1 MEPIERRILLQQL
14 QELDEC
20 TEARILFS
28 SRPEDDIAKFLDTTA
43 ASIIVNHN
51 NSASIQI
58 YVNQR
63 IQSWLDNVDFVAQ
76 ARKKIR
82 QLLSPLAANA
92 NGQYPGT
99 QQRLLVLREGECTHA
114 DIRSKGMFLYARII
128 LDNAELLTSLDEIE
142 QELRVLPRDLDEV

>member
-14 QELDEC
+14 AELDEC
-20 TEARILFS
+20 AEARIFVS
-28 SRPEDDIAKFLDTTA
+28 SRPEDDIAKFLDTKA
-43 ASIIVNHN
+43 ASIIVNNN

-63 IQSWLDNVDFVAQ
+63 IQNWLDNADFIAQ

-92 NGQYPGT
+92 NGKYPG
-99 QQRLLVLREGECTHA
+99 VHIEMSGYSLR
-114 DIRSKGMFLYARII
+114 
-128 LDNAELLTSLDEIE
+128 
-142 QELRVLPRDLDEV
+142 